1 MITGKKAKTAFRLSF
16 SYIALVILTIFCAYP
31 ALWVLMS
38 SFRTGDALFSD
49 KIIPTSYTISH
60 YIMLFDKHPFG
71 VWYGNTLK
79 ISIASMILG
88 TILTL
93 LTGYAFS
100 VFRFTGRKNLMSILL
115 VLGLF
120 PGFMS
125 MIAIYI
131 LLNQMNLLN
140 THTAVVIVYAAGA
153 PLYFLFAKSYFDT
166 IPKSL
171 VEAARIDGAGHMPIF
186 FRIVLPLSTPL
197 IVFTSLMTFTGAF
210 TDFIFAKLVLRSPE
224 KKTLAV
230 GLFDMIGDRFS
241 TEFTTFAAGCV
252 LAAVPVTILFILMQR
267 FLVEGLT
274 AGADKG

>member
-1 MITGKKAKTAFRLSF
+1 MTRKTKTVLWLGF
-16 SYIALVILTIFCAYP
+16 SYVVLALIAVFCMYP
-31 ALWVLMS
+31 AVWVTMS
-38 SFRTGDALFSD
+38 SFRVGDALYSD
-49 KIIPTSYTISH
+49 TIIPRSLTLDHYTN
-60 YIMLFDKHPFG
+60 LFDKYLFAQ
-71 VWYGNTLK
+71 WYANTLK
-79 ISIASMILG
+79 ISIITMIVG
-88 TILTL
+88 TVMTL

-100 VFRFTGRKNLMSILL
+100 MFRFAGRQNLMSMLL

-140 THTAVVIVYAAGA
+140 THLAIIIVYAAGA
-153 PLYFLFAKSYFDT
+153 PLFFLFSKSYFDT

-171 VEAARIDGAGHMPIF
+171 VEAARIDGAGHLTIF
-186 FRIVLPLSTPL
+186 FRIVMPLSTPL

-230 GLFDMIGDRFS
+230 GLFDMISDRFA
-241 TEFTTFAAGCV
+241 TDFTTFAAGCV
-252 LAAVPVTILFILMQR
+252 LVAVPITVLFILMQR
-267 FLVEGLT
+267 FLVDGLT
-274 AGADKG
+274 AGAEKG

>member
-1 MITGKKAKTAFRLSF
+1 MIGKKAAKVTRLSF
-16 SYIALVILTIFCAYP
+16 SYVALTIIAVFCIYP

-38 SFRTGDALFSD
+38 SFRTGSSLFSET
-49 KIIPTSYTISH
+49 ILPTSYTFSH
-60 YIMLFDKHPFG
+60 YTDLFAKRPFA
-71 VWYGNTLK
+71 VWYVNTLK
-79 ISIASMILG
+79 IAVTSMILG

-93 LTGYAFS
+93 LTGYALS
-100 VFRFTGRKNLMSILL
+100 VFRFKGRKNLMSILL

-125 MIAIYI
+125 MIAIFI

-140 THTAVVIVYAAGA
+140 THLAVIIVYAAGA
-153 PLYFLFAKSYFDT
+153 PLFFLFAKSYFDT
-166 IPKSL
+166 IPRSL

-197 IVFTSLMTFTGAF
+197 IVYTALMTFTGAF
-210 TDFIFAKLVLRSPE
+210 TDFIFAKLVLRSPD

-241 TEFTTFAAGCV
+241 NEFTMFAAGCV

-267 FLVEGLT
+267 FLVDGLT

>member
-1 MITGKKAKTAFRLSF
+1 MRPGNQARTTIRLSF
-16 SYIALVILTIFCAYP
+16 SYIALILLTAFCAYP

-49 KIIPTSYTISH
+49 TILPASYTLSH
-60 YIMLFDKHPFG
+60 YTELFAKHPFG
-71 VWYGNTLK
+71 VWYMNTLK
-79 ISIASMILG
+79 IAVSSMILG

-166 IPKSL
+166 IPRSL

-197 IVFTSLMTFTGAF
+197 IVYTALMTFTGAF
-210 TDFIFAKLVLRSPE
+210 TDFIFAKLVLRSPD

-241 TEFTTFAAGCV
+241 NEFTMFAAGCV

-267 FLVEGLT
+267 FLVDGLT

>member
-1 MITGKKAKTAFRLSF
+1 
-16 SYIALVILTIFCAYP
+16 
-31 ALWVLMS
+31 MS

-49 KIIPTSYTISH
+49 TILPASYTFSH
-60 YIMLFDKHPFG
+60 YIGLFDKHPFG
-71 VWYGNTLK
+71 VWYWNTLK
-79 ISIASMILG
+79 ISVSSMILG

-100 VFRFTGRKNLMSILL
+100 VFRFTGRKNLMSMLL

-210 TDFIFAKLVLRSPE
+210 TDFIFAKLVLRSPD

-241 TEFTTFAAGCV
+241 NEFTMFAAGCV
-252 LAAVPVTILFILMQR
+252 LAAVPVTVLFILMQR

>member
-1 MITGKKAKTAFRLSF
+1 MKPGNKARTTIRLSF
-16 SYIALVILTIFCAYP
+16 SYIALILLTAFCAYP

-38 SFRTGDALFSD
+38 SVRTGDALFSD
-49 KIIPTSYTISH
+49 TILPTAYTFSH
-60 YIMLFDKHPFG
+60 YTELFAKHPFG
-71 VWYGNTLK
+71 VWYMNTLK
-79 ISIASMILG
+79 IAVSSMILG

-93 LTGYAFS
+93 LTGYTFS
-100 VFRFTGRKNLMSILL
+100 VFRFTGRKNLMSLLL

-140 THTAVVIVYAAGA
+140 THTAVIIVYAAGA

-166 IPKSL
+166 IPRSL

-197 IVFTSLMTFTGAF
+197 IVYTALMTFTGAF
-210 TDFIFAKLVLRSPE
+210 TDFIFAKLVLRSPD

-241 TEFTTFAAGCV
+241 NEFTMFAAGCV